1 MGRIKSALE
10 IALEKTSYIEVDK
23 DELKKN
29 DEIKEARRIE
39 GRYILNPEE
48 KFEDMKREL
57 LSLSPENVREA
68 TKLTLMANLS
78 LVQSEGENE
87 RLERVRKVFEEFIKN
102 REANELLSQLIP
114 FLLQY
119 PKHRKDLVE
128 DIKRQAEPLLREKE
142 EELKKKYGEEIHLRF
157 EDDNELMEAAKH
169 HLDELQKRYQMTLDE
184 SKKRLESLI

>member
-10 IALEKTSYIEVDK
+10 IALEKTSDIEVDK

-48 KFEDMKREL
+48 KFDDMKREL